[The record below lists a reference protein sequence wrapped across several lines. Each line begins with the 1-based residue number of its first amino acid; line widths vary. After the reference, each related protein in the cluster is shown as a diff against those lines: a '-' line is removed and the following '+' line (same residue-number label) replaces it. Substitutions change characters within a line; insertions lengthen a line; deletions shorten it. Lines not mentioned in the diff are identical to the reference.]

1 VGFLLRNKS
10 GLLVIYSKSNTD
22 IQTKKETNMEIN
34 KTNKQAVHDVLL
46 TELQKRIFKQ
56 YNARKDTFNLT
67 DEDYDNIQTMLV
79 DKVLQCS
86 SIRDVNNLLLEY
98 IDLFDG
104 EKIYNHIFTQDGTM
118 NYVLSLLVE
127 NAKLNKC
134 KC

>member
-1 VGFLLRNKS
+1 
-10 GLLVIYSKSNTD
+10 
-22 IQTKKETNMEIN
+22 MEIN
-34 KTNKQAVHDVLL
+34 KQNKQAVHDVLL
-46 TELQKRIFKQ
+46 TDLQKRIFKQ

-79 DKVLQCS
+79 DKVLQCN
-86 SIRDVNNLLLEY
+86 SIKDINDLLLEY